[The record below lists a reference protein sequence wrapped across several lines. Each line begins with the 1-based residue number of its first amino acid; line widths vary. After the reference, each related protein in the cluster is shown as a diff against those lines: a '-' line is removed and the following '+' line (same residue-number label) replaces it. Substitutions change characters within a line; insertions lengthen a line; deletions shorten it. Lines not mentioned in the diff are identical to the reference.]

1 MAAIDCPGIILPS
14 DIPVLEPIEKQREQ
28 EPGVAKAICTWE
40 AINRIREE
48 GGVMEATT
56 PGLFMM
62 IDGEKE
68 YKTFLEMLQDQPQQ
82 PDPIFKEGDVIPTI
96 EEAGFPLDRQDEIDA
111 EFKKM
116 YDEMFSRSSELGVM
130 GAGDFESYLTQ
141 RKQAYNEMFRQ
152 NELSPS
158 KLENLNGGGTD
169 VLLKRRPSIHETQC
183 PTTPFHTPL
192 SISSAGSFA
201 PSLEEGSNENDEH
214 THDGGSRSS
223 LDERQSM

>member
-1 MAAIDCPGIILPS
+1 
-14 DIPVLEPIEKQREQ
+14 
-28 EPGVAKAICTWE
+28 
-40 AINRIREE
+40 
-48 GGVMEATT
+48 
-56 PGLFMM
+56 
-62 IDGEKE
+62 
-68 YKTFLEMLQDQPQQ
+68 MLRDQPQQ

-96 EEAGFPLDRQDEIDA
+96 EDAGFPLDRQDEIDA

-116 YDEMFSRSSELGVM
+116 YDEMFNRSSELGVM
-130 GAGDFESYLTQ
+130 GAGDFESYLSQ
-141 RKQAYNEMFRQ
+141 RKQAYDEMFRQ

-183 PTTPFHTPL
+183 PTTPFHSPL

-201 PSLEEGSNENDEH
+201 PYLEEGSNENDEH

>member
-14 DIPVLEPIEKQREQ
+14 DIPKLEPIEKEREQ
-28 EPGVAKAICTWE
+28 EPGVSKAICTWE
-40 AINRIREE
+40 AVNRIREE

-56 PGLFMM
+56 PGLFMI

-68 YKTFLEMLQDQPQQ
+68 YKTFLEMVQDQPQQ

-96 EEAGFPLDRQDEIDA
+96 EDAGFPLDRQDEIDA

-130 GAGDFESYLTQ
+130 GAGDFESYLSQ

-158 KLENLNGGGTD
+158 KLEQDNGGGLNFLST
-169 VLLKRRPSIHETQC
+169 RRTSIYSPQRS
-183 PTTPFHTPL
+183 TTPICSPM
-192 SISSAGSFA
+192 SSSCACS
-201 PSLEEGSNENDEH
+201 
-214 THDGGSRSS
+214 TSS
-223 LDERQSM
+223 LCEEICSGSCSQTNDGRCGKTVDS

>member
-14 DIPVLEPIEKQREQ
+14 DIPKLEPIEKEREQ

-48 GGVMEATT
+48 GGVLEATT

-68 YKTFLEMLQDQPQQ
+68 YKTFLDMLRDQPQQ

-96 EEAGFPLDRQDEIDA
+96 EDAGFPLDLQDKVDA
-111 EFKKM
+111 DFKKM

-130 GAGDFESYLTQ
+130 GAGDFEMYL
-141 RKQAYNEMFRQ
+141 QARRRAYTSLFGQ

-158 KLENLNGGGTD
+158 KLENLNGGDISSLST
-169 VLLKRRPSIHETQC
+169 RRTSIYSPQRS
-183 PTTPFHTPL
+183 TTPICSPMSTSCACSTNSL
-192 SISSAGSFA
+192 SEEICSGSC
-201 PSLEEGSNENDEH
+201 SQTN
-214 THDGGSRSS
+214 DGGCGKNV
-223 LDERQSM
+223 DA

>member
-48 GGVMEATT
+48 GGVLEATT

-68 YKTFLEMLQDQPQQ
+68 YNTFLDMLRDQPQQ

-96 EEAGFPLDRQDEIDA
+96 EDAGFPLDRQDEIDA

-130 GAGDFESYLTQ
+130 GAGDFENYLSQ
-141 RKQAYNEMFRQ
+141 RKQAYNEMFKQ
-152 NELSPS
+152 NGLSPIEQ
-158 KLENLNGGGTD
+158 ENPNGGGTN
-169 VLLKRRPSIHETQC
+169 VLLKRRSSIHETQC
-183 PTTPFHTPL
+183 PTTPFHSPL

>member
-14 DIPVLEPIEKQREQ
+14 DIPKLEPIEKEREQ

-48 GGVMEATT
+48 GGIMEATT

-68 YKTFLEMLQDQPQQ
+68 YKTFLEMLRDQPQQ

-130 GAGDFESYLTQ
+130 GAGDFEAYLTQ
-141 RKQAYNEMFRQ
+141 RKQAYTEMFRQ

-158 KLENLNGGGTD
+158 KQENLNGGGLD
-169 VLLKRRPSIHETQC
+169 FLSVRRTSVYSPARS
-183 PTTPFHTPL
+183 TTPICGFMSCSSTRSTDSL
-192 SISSAGSFA
+192 SEELCEAACSQVNDGRCGSIVDA
-201 PSLEEGSNENDEH
+201 
-214 THDGGSRSS
+214 
-223 LDERQSM
+223 

>member
-1 MAAIDCPGIILPS
+1 MAAIDSPAIIMTS
-14 DIPVLEPIEKQREQ
+14 DIPVLEPIEKEREQ

-40 AINRIREE
+40 AVNRIREE

-68 YKTFLEMLQDQPQQ
+68 YKTFLEMVQDQPQQ
-82 PDPIFKEGDVIPTI
+82 PDPVFKEGDVIPTI
-96 EEAGFPLDRQDEIDA
+96 EDAGFPLDRQDEIDA

-130 GAGDFESYLTQ
+130 GAGDFEGYLSQ

-152 NELSPS
+152 NELSEG
-158 KLENLNGGGTD
+158 KIENLNGGGTN
-169 VLLKRRPSIHETQC
+169 VLLKRRSSIHETQC
-183 PTTPFHTPL
+183 PTTPFHTPV

-214 THDGGSRSS
+214 THDGGSRSYLDKGQS
-223 LDERQSM
+223 L